1 MVYITLHPDEVWTL
15 DDLGRLVEPAE
26 ISDANGRLLGI
37 FVPANLERGKRLYA
51 ESASKIDAAE
61 IQRRMQSNEPG
72 VPMAVVLKRL
82 KLLEAEMQR
91 RKAAGTRD
99 FTPDEALQFFHS
111 LISTADR
118 PAE

>member
-61 IQRRMQSNEPG
+61 IQRRCKNQSSE
-72 VPMAVVLKRL
+72 
-82 KLLEAEMQR
+82 
-91 RKAAGTRD
+91 
-99 FTPDEALQFFHS
+99 
-111 LISTADR
+111 R
-118 PAE
+118 P